1 MSKPHVSGHASC
13 GHASARTLGL
23 SRAGCGVGAWLA
35 LVSLMPVSAGAATE
49 PQDSAP
55 SATWVSPSQAGG
67 AVVGASWGGARA
79 KLAAPLAP
87 QLPARD
93 LAPLTATSW
102 LIGQEAQGYRLP
114 SWTQA
119 PLLERFVNPA
129 VERHHPTDEYWLG
142 RFGQR
147 ALRSELRLVWNDPR
161 ALLPEDALS
170 SADDLSALH
179 TAQAELLALTG
190 SPLTVPWSGLVMAP
204 TSAWL
209 EPLKGPGLTA
219 AAPWYGPE
227 VFPTWALTAPPGPEG
242 PFASAPLRAPCPAWA
257 QAPRAV
263 AIGRYGA
270 EYDRFVLLECDGSIA
285 PEALDRLSVMARPP
299 GSPRPEL
306 PLPPYPDPAA
316 AEHGEWLDG
325 VRLLHP
331 RVVWLVNKLALAF
344 PGRSVYLISGYRK
357 DSHSSLHSKGRALDL
372 FMQGV
377 PNEDLFKYCRKLK
390 DVGCG
395 YYPNHPF
402 IHVDVRPFGSGHPF
416 WIDDSA
422 PGQPSRYVDS
432 WPGVADGGGLSFGG

>member
-1 MSKPHVSGHASC
+1 MVPDR
-13 GHASARTLGL
+13 RTLPAAL
-23 SRAGCGVGAWLA
+23 LVVAGSISG
-35 LVSLMPVSAGAATE
+35 SAGAVT
-49 PQDSAP
+49 
-55 SATWVSPSQAGG
+55 
-67 AVVGASWGGARA
+67 GASEAAPGALALNHGPGVNAGTNAAWGGGRV
-79 KLAAPLAP
+79 KLREPLAP

-129 VERHHPTDEYWLG
+129 VERHHPADEYWLG

-147 ALRSELRLVWNDPR
+147 ALRSDLRLVWNDPR
-161 ALLPEDALS
+161 ALLPEDDLS
-170 SADDLSALH
+170 SPDDLRALL
-179 TAQAELLALTG
+179 TPEEAQAELLALTE
-190 SPLTVPWSGLVMAP
+190 SAPLAAPWPSLTAAP
-204 TSAWL
+204 TSAWF
-209 EPLKGPGLTA
+209 EPLEGPGLTA

-227 VFPTWALTAPPGPEG
+227 VFPTWALTAPPAPEG

-306 PLPPYPDPAA
+306 PLPPYPDPTA

-372 FMQGV
+372 FIQGV

-402 IHVDVRPFGSGHPF
+402 VHVDVRPFGSGHPF

-432 WPGVADGGGLSFGG
+432 WPGVAESGGLSWGG